1 MEVGEWRF
9 YWGLRLEIGG
19 LYFEG
24 RLSGIYWSLRSKSC
38 MIYVIFNQIIFGIL
52 SEATLFMRRPT
63 AHMKIKKRCAWK
75 KEHETL
81 TLGKRLRGQPGKKG
95 GKIGLRLEI
104 GDLYFGGPALDIVWS
119 LRSKS
124 CKIFKKIL
132 HDLCDFLSDY
142 FWILSEATL
151 FMRRPT
157 AHMKIKKRCAWKKE
171 HETLTLGK
179 RLRGQPEEK
188 GGKKLVLS
196 EATL

>member
-1 MEVGEWRF
+1 MVVSSPSKIRGCPPPFGGGGGGDVGDVDNHCF
-9 YWGLRLEIGG
+9 WGPALEN
-19 LYFEG
+19 
-24 RLSGIYWSLRSKSC
+24 YWSLRSKSC
-38 MIYVIFNQIIFGIL
+38 KIFKKILHDLCDFLSDYFWIL

-132 HDLCDFLSDY
+132 NDLCDF
-142 FWILSEATL
+142 
-151 FMRRPT
+151 
-157 AHMKIKKRCAWKKE
+157 
-171 HETLTLGK
+171 
-179 RLRGQPEEK
+179 
-188 GGKKLVLS
+188 
-196 EATL
+196 